1 MVSPWYYE
9 SFHGWFYYHTERNTC
24 HSMHTGTIYRLSMN
38 PLMTGF
44 ITWLSET
51 LDTVWTLVWFLLGM
65 NIILSCVVLWLDE
78 EKLWSQYAHWYGF
91 SLVWIIFSCLVLPHD
106 VEKLLSQYAHWYG
119 FSLIWITLSCLV
131 LLLDKEKVLSHMHIG
146 MFFPLYESFHDQF
159 YDVTSRNS
167 CYNMHIGIVWIP
179 LGMIKGNESLFLA
192 PFSQNCNMLHFYPN
206 PITIGYL
213 VADELWGICHR

>member
-91 SLVWIIFSCLVLPHD
+91 SYGMNYFFMSGFATWRREALVTVCTLVWFLLDMNYSFMSGFITGQREGLVTYAHWYVFSFVWILSWPVLWCD
-106 VEKLLSQYAHWYG
+106 FEKLLLQYAHWYRMDSPWYDQG
-119 FSLIWITLSCLV
+119 KWVTFSCTI
-131 LLLDKEKVLSHMHIG
+131 
-146 MFFPLYESFHDQF
+146 
-159 YDVTSRNS
+159 
-167 CYNMHIGIVWIP
+167 
-179 LGMIKGNESLFLA
+179 
-192 PFSQNCNMLHFYPN
+192 FSKLQCFIFIQTP
-206 PITIGYL
+206 
-213 VADELWGICHR
+213 

>member
-24 HSMHTGTIYRLSMN
+24 HSMHTGTIYRLYESSHDWFYYLTERNSRHSMN
-38 PLMTGF
+38 IPWYEYYSFMCGFMTGRR
-44 ITWLSET
+44 ET
-51 LDTVWTLVWFLLGM
+51 LVTVCTLV
-65 NIILSCVVLWLDE
+65 
-78 EKLWSQYAHWYGF
+78 YGF

-119 FSLIWITLSCLV
+119 FSLVWITLSCLV

-146 MFFPLYESFHDQF
+146 MFFPLYESFHDRF

-192 PFSQNCNMLHFYPN
+192 PFSQNCNASFLSQPHNNWISGCRVMKNLSMLK
-206 PITIGYL
+206 TI
-213 VADELWGICHR
+213 